1 MECVREQAT
10 GQRLPAGA
18 QLLVDA
24 ALIVFRQES
33 AGAIGALANPVQRR
47 QAGNRLERIHLR
59 PSGFHLRAMRF
70 GGQVGGQV
78 AIRAG
83 RAARLAEPLSGIA
96 LPVKLD
102 FSRRDDDVEAMT
114 AAAALRAG
122 EALMGIDA

>member
-1 MECVREQAT
+1 MECVGEQAT

-33 AGAIGALANPVQRR
+33 AGAIAALANPVQRR
-47 QAGNRLERIHLR
+47 QAGNRLERI
-59 PSGFHLRAMRF
+59 
-70 GGQVGGQV
+70 